1 MTKDQKPVG
10 VCFFTGPADGGKR
23 FLHLGA
29 NNGRMTQFTRAPEH
43 PMSFAATYLLGLAV
57 ISLILF
63 ATWLLQ
69 LRTRNAGHVDITWSF
84 SLGIA
89 AVTYALL
96 ADGALLM
103 RLLAG
108 VLGLVWSARL
118 GGYLYLR
125 NVGTPEDS
133 RYTAL
138 REKWGQQQDRN
149 MLLFYL
155 FQGLMAWILS
165 LPFAIVAFRPDIAA
179 APLLVAGVLIWAVA
193 VLGEALADY
202 QLMRFKADP
211 DNRGQVCRDGLW
223 YYSRHPN
230 YFFESLHWVAYVPL
244 AFASGW
250 WWLTLISPVL
260 MAWLLL
266 RVSGVPGV
274 ETPEGKS
281 KRAGYDEYV
290 RTTSPF
296 IPWPPKKA

>member
-1 MTKDQKPVG
+1 MWTRNRMDSMQLVTTY
-10 VCFFTGPADGGKR
+10 VTG
-23 FLHLGA
+23 
-29 NNGRMTQFTRAPEH
+29 
-43 PMSFAATYLLGLAV
+43 FAAITLMLV
-57 ISLILF
+57 

-84 SLGIA
+84 SLGVA
-89 AVTYALL
+89 ALIYAVCS
-96 ADGALLM
+96 DGDSTM

-108 VLGLVWSARL
+108 TLGLVWSARL

-125 NVGTPEDS
+125 NVGAPEDS

-138 REKWGQQQDRN
+138 REKWGQTQDRN

-165 LPFAIVAFRPDIAA
+165 LPFLIVATRPDVAP
-179 APLLVAGVLIWAVA
+179 APLLVLGVLIWAIS

-202 QLMRFKADP
+202 QLMRFKANP

-230 YFFESLHWVAYVPL
+230 YFFESLHWVAYAPL
-244 AFASGW
+244 ALGSSW

-266 RVSGVPGV
+266 KVSGVPGV

-290 RTTSPF
+290 RTTSSV

>member
-1 MTKDQKPVG
+1 MISTS
-10 VCFFTGPADGGKR
+10 
-23 FLHLGA
+23 LI
-29 NNGRMTQFTRAPEH
+29 
-43 PMSFAATYLLGLAV
+43 GLAAITAV
-57 ISLILF
+57 LV

-89 AVTYALL
+89 AVIYAVLS
-96 ADGALLM
+96 DGHDIM

-108 VLGLVWSARL
+108 VLGFVWSARL

-138 REKWGQQQDRN
+138 REKWGAAQNRN

-155 FQGLMAWILS
+155 FQGVMAWILS
-165 LPFAIVAFRPDIAA
+165 IPFLVVAARPDVAA
-179 APLLVAGVLIWAVA
+179 PPLLVLGVVIWAVS
-193 VLGEALADY
+193 VLGEALSDY

-211 DNRGQVCRDGLW
+211 ANAGTVCRQGLW

-230 YFFESLHWVAYVPL
+230 YFFESLHWVAYIPL
-244 AFASGW
+244 ALGGPW

-274 ETPEGKS
+274 ETAEGKN
-281 KRAGYDEYV
+281 KRVGYDEYV
-290 RTTSPF
+290 RTTSAF
-296 IPWPPKKA
+296 IPWPPKSDKHEGDK